1 MVKYVVNWD
10 MLNENIEAK
19 NFKEAKKIV
28 MDLIDIQE
36 DEGYCVRCEKKLFNN
51 YQKVQRVIAVS
62 NPPFLL
68 HSVWGGV

>member
-51 YQKVQRVIAVS
+51 Y
-62 NPPFLL
+62 
-68 HSVWGGV
+68 